1 MQALLAHPN
10 VVAAVVALA
19 ALLLAAAV
27 WGHRRLRTAH
37 VQQHI
42 DWKAVQSFNG
52 EYYRPLERI
61 LGEDDYRFLQRLPGY
76 QPEIGGEFRKQRR
89 KIASRYLDRLERE
102 FHQLHLLARAL
113 VRDQERDRPELAV
126 ALVRSDAEFRW
137 NLWKVRLQLSLAA
150 LPLPESVLR
159 PVSPRGLV
167 DAALWTQAQIRLL
180 HAQAATTAA

>member
-10 VVAAVVALA
+10 VVAAVVALS

-37 VQQHI
+37 VRQQI
-42 DWKAVQSFNG
+42 DWKTVQSFNG

-61 LGEDDYRFLQRLPGY
+61 LGEDDQRFLERLPGY

-89 KIASRYLDRLERE
+89 EIASRYLDRLERE
-102 FHQLHLLARAL
+102 FRQLHLLARTL
-113 VRDQERDRPELAV
+113 VRDLEHDRPELAV
-126 ALVRSDAEFRW
+126 ALVRSGAEFRW
-137 NLWKVRLQLSLAA
+137 NLWKVRLRLTLAA
-150 LPLPESVLR
+150 LPLPVSALR

-167 DAALWTQAQIRLL
+167 EAAVWTQAQIRVL
-180 HAQAATTAA
+180 HAQAAASA